1 MAVLWDHTRQRVGSH
16 RSCIET
22 PSVLCLVVQ
31 MRRPEHTTPGS
42 CLKKCEACPA
52 CRVCRACSRAV
63 HGLNWLQ
70 NLHPVTYMHPC
81 GLSARPSVRIAEHLT
96 GLMSTCQTAEHYP
109 HPSINAQ
116 HALPQW
122 RHKFC
127 GTTVLCSVALKVPR
141 RVTQKQSR
149 RNERQPL
156 ASSPGPNLE
165 KLPCAV
171 PIWNTKVQ
179 TRPGM
184 VRVPHIVTPG
194 PCPMSASASA
204 TRPDA
209 FLDMP

>member
-1 MAVLWDHTRQRVGSH
+1 MDAGTGGTVAASGSHPMAVLWDHTRQRVGSH

-127 GTTVLCSVALKVPR
+127 GTTVLCSVAHKCPAE
-141 RVTQKQSR
+141 SR
-149 RNERQPL
+149 RSRAGAMRGSPWQAALGLTWRSCPALFQYGTSKCRQGL
-156 ASSPGPNLE
+156 A
-165 KLPCAV
+165 
-171 PIWNTKVQ
+171 
-179 TRPGM
+179 
-184 VRVPHIVTPG
+184 
-194 PCPMSASASA
+194 
-204 TRPDA
+204 
-209 FLDMP
+209 